1 MLQTDR
7 NKWWL
12 ALAALSCIAIFW
24 VALGLYQSHFIS
36 ALRILGDYSTQSII
50 GASKEGRGDEWS
62 TYLPILK
69 QAYLEGFPNKSS
81 LVPYYENL
89 EWVISIPKFNAS
101 LFFLPNHIAF
111 WVLPGANAL
120 ALQGAYYNLIFLFSL
135 CWLLKN
141 LGVKPG
147 IAISVSLMILFSQM
161 YQVWWTSN
169 FPALGAGILPFAIF
183 ASRLRPLIKFPLFFW
198 AVGHVIFGQIYPPF
212 YVSLAAALLP
222 ILLAVRPDLIDK
234 KHIFWG
240 LISAA
245 AAIGCFLLMRWDYVN
260 AVSTTSYPGVSVS
273 TGGGVQ
279 PALLLSAILPSIPVG
294 PGGPG
299 VDPVHEF
306 SLIGTILP
314 VIFLSL
320 LPFIKWD
327 KFTRILTIATAVMLI
342 FMSVFMLIGFPR
354 FVSKISLFY
363 LVPGRRMLLGFSLLI
378 VLYCTVMISHQ
389 WQQIRISAIVLA
401 CFIFSA
407 ISYAF
412 GVRHDIET
420 EFYLINW
427 LWITPTLLAL
437 LAIPV
442 WLILKDEKSARNVF
456 ISLFFAG
463 IVCFQF
469 LTYGSFNPIMNA
481 ADILRPVDNQ
491 LTRDVRKLVQL
502 SDGKGASVIGNYGH
516 LLRGEGLAVYN
527 AIHLVNVNREI
538 YAELFDI
545 TQDESNT
552 LFNQFRGISF
562 DNIGNANTTG
572 ATVIFPGSVGA
583 VAFDHNIINSSNTVD
598 SLITNIQTGVIGK
611 SEKGFNLF
619 WNSRLSQPVPVDAN
633 LTITLPC
640 ATGNSWMTRY
650 PLIAGGEELVDVAL
664 RGVSGRIEVE
674 TQNLDQAQACLKQ
687 LAISLPKN

>member
-12 ALAALSCIAIFW
+12 ALAALSCIALIW

-50 GASKEGRGDEWS
+50 GVSKEGRGDEWS

-69 QAYLEGFPNKSS
+69 QAYLEGFPDKSS

-101 LFFLPNHIAF
+101 LFFLPNHLAF

-120 ALQGAYYNLIFLFSL
+120 ALQGAYYNFIFLFSI

-141 LGVKPG
+141 LEVKPG
-147 IAISVSLMILFSQM
+147 MAICVGLMILFSQM

-169 FPALGAGILPFAIF
+169 FPALGASILPFAVF

-222 ILLAVRPDLIDK
+222 ILLAARPDLINK
-234 KHIFWG
+234 KQIFWS
-240 LISAA
+240 LIAAA
-245 AAIGCFLLMRWDYVN
+245 AAIAFFMYMRWDYVKD
-260 AVSTTSYPGVSVS
+260 VSATSYPGVRVS
-273 TGGGVQ
+273 TGGNVQ
-279 PALLLSAILPSIPVG
+279 PELLLSAIFPSIPVG

-314 VIFLSL
+314 LIFLSL

-327 KFTRILTIATAVMLI
+327 KFSRNLTVATAVMLVI
-342 FMSVFMLIGFPR
+342 MSVFMLIGFPR
-354 FVSKISLFY
+354 LLSKISLFY
-363 LVPGRRMLLGFSLLI
+363 LVPGRRMLLGFSMLI

-389 WQQIRISAIVLA
+389 WQQIRISAVVFA
-401 CFIFSA
+401 CLVFSA

-427 LWITPTLLAL
+427 LWLIPTLVAI
-437 LAIPV
+437 LAIPA
-442 WLILKDEKSARNVF
+442 WLFLKDERRARDVF
-456 ISLFFAG
+456 IYLFFIG
-463 IVCFQF
+463 MVCFQF

-481 ADILRPVDNQ
+481 GDILRPVDNQ
-491 LTRDVRKLVQL
+491 LTRDVRKLVEL

-527 AIHLVNVNREI
+527 AIHLVNVNRSI
-538 YAELFDI
+538 YAKLFDI
-545 TQDESNT
+545 TQDESDA

-562 DNIGNANTTG
+562 DNIGIANTTG
-572 ATVIFPGSVGA
+572 ATVIFPGNVGA
-583 VAFDHNIINSSNTVD
+583 VAFAHSVINSSNASN
-598 SLITNIQTGVIGK
+598 SLISNIQTGVIGK
-611 SEKGFNLF
+611 SDKGFELF
-619 WNSRLSQPVPVDAN
+619 WNSRLSQPVPVDAK
-633 LTITLPC
+633 LTISLPC
-640 ATGNSWMTRY
+640 GTGNSWMTRY
-650 PLIAGGEELVDVAL
+650 PLMAGGEELVDAAL
-664 RGVSGRIEVE
+664 RGISGRIEVE
-674 TQNLDQAQACLKQ
+674 AQTVEQAQECLKQ
-687 LAISLPKN
+687 LTVSLPQK